1 MTLTGEENQEWAMG
15 TLVGL
20 WVFFFFFSLSNDS
33 AEGILLIFHGRPQLR
48 MG

>member
-1 MTLTGEENQEWAMG
+1 MNLTGEENQKWA
-15 TLVGL
+15 VGP
-20 WVFFFFFSLSNDS
+20 FFFFFSLSNDS